1 MRKSILFHGQVG
13 IMMVVYIFII
23 VIAQDEQLTE
33 LNLIVKFNVLTVGFL

>member
-1 MRKSILFHGQVG
+1 
-13 IMMVVYIFII
+13 MMVVYIFII